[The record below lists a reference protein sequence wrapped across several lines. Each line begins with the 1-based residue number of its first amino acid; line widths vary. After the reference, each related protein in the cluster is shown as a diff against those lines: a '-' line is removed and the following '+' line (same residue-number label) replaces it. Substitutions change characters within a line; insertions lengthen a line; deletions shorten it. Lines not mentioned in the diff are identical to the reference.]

1 VGFGGVIKVG
11 ARAFMTKQFFGGMSL
26 KAFSNYWNLDTG
38 VNQDET
44 LKFGGGAF
52 AFELGFTF

>member
-1 VGFGGVIKVG
+1 
-11 ARAFMTKQFFGGMSL
+11 MTKQFFGGMSL